1 MKQSQSNSAKN
12 QNTNNNQEFD
22 GVFNCK
28 SINQFSINYLK
39 IDTILPNSTVSN
51 EIGALNANDTKS
63 TIEARLSYEKKQE
76 IFDKL
81 RWVMIVGE
89 WNNVNDQEKQFNQFK
104 NDKGIIK
111 LRFHYETF
119 VKQVAIRNEH
129 LPLYRKRAY

>member
-1 MKQSQSNSAKN
+1 M
-12 QNTNNNQEFD
+12 
-22 GVFNCK
+22 
-28 SINQFSINYLK
+28 K
-39 IDTILPNSTVSN
+39 IDTTLPNSTVSN

-63 TIEARLSYEKKQE
+63 TIEARLSYEKKEE

-81 RWVMIVGE
+81 KWVMIVGE

-119 VKQVAIRNEH
+119 VKQVQ
-129 LPLYRKRAY
+129 